1 MSLGK
6 NPRSKPWL
14 SRKWPGL
21 LALAA
26 GLWISSATSEL
37 PAPPGGAEPSDCCV
51 DAEFATPSQ
60 ASEREPQIGE
70 AVSELPAARSVVE
83 TASIETAVLVLDPI
97 DAAWF
102 DWEFDSIEQPLS
114 RSNPLYRRSG
124 ASPLRRGNVRR

>member
-1 MSLGK
+1 MTLGK

-37 PAPPGGAEPSDCCV
+37 PAPPGGAEPSDFCA
-51 DAEFATPSQ
+51 DAEIATPSQ

-70 AVSELPAARSVVE
+70 SGAALSAARSVVE

-102 DWEFDSIEQPLS
+102 DWEFDSIEQQAN
-114 RSNPLYRRSG
+114 RSSPVRRRGG
-124 ASPLRRGNVRR
+124 ASPFRRGSLRR

>member
-1 MSLGK
+1 MTLGK

-26 GLWISSATSEL
+26 GLWISSSTSEL
-37 PAPPGGAEPSDCCV
+37 PAPPGGAEPSDLCA

-60 ASEREPQIGE
+60 SVEREAQTGE
-70 AVSELPAARSVVE
+70 ARAELPTARSVVE

-102 DWEFDSIEQPLS
+102 DWEFDAIKQPLS

-124 ASPLRRGNVRR
+124 ASPWRRGNVRR